1 MNAQVEKA
9 IFTFSNEFLIC
20 LKKPNVGM
28 QFKQDFGRTLQTSR
42 SLLFKLEHFL
52 QQSIHALILD
62 SRIKIVEIAHNI
74 NEFGPASAVCK
85 PFCAHS
91 QYTVIGLTL
100 ISLQKALELCSP
112 KRQKVAF
119 IERRTPNYP
128 VILLRIFVAANITEE
143 AA

>member
-85 PFCAHS
+85 PFCAHC
-91 QYTVIGLTL
+91 Q
-100 ISLQKALELCSP
+100 
-112 KRQKVAF
+112 
-119 IERRTPNYP
+119 
-128 VILLRIFVAANITEE
+128 
-143 AA
+143 